1 VSLDPFS
8 ERIKDDFDNEY
19 SSLDKDL
26 NKIISRIPR
35 YNLKKNSYKK
45 SIRSSS

>member
-1 VSLDPFS
+1 MSLDPFS

-35 YNLKKNSYKK
+35 YGPYKNINK
-45 SIRSSS
+45 